1 MTDAPQTIQLNQPW
15 PIKAFLISFLLGAV
29 CAVWFFP
36 PEPVTVMLGCE
47 HINELIVSD
56 DPWYAWPSTF
66 WN

>member
-1 MTDAPQTIQLNQPW
+1 MTETPQTIQLNHAW
-15 PIKAFLISFLLGAV
+15 PLKALIISFLLGV
-29 CAVWFFP
+29 ICTVWGFP
-36 PEPVTVMLGCE
+36 PEPVIVTLGCE